1 MMKERP
7 KFDDMSPKTDASAS
21 EVEDEKN
28 AKSPRKG
35 KAQEREEESDASDW
49 GDKTGDVREKR
60 GDTTGSNAKTAEQT
74 QESRTIADPGIEPR
88 FHALSTDDIDDDD
101 EEGNYQIVK
110 KSIYKPH
117 RKGFLSRLAGGSPV
131 ASTKQ
136 KYALSDITGIIT
148 GEETEAATFSS
159 KAREEEE
166 VENADL
172 TIEEGEDIEVSI
184 DRSTKTLIGAR
195 AGREHRNLNAED
207 AAMGGPSE
215 VVIHSGE
222 SESGFA
228 TLNPIIASSVQR
240 RVPNHGAFVAPGM
253 TKSSGVPVVKTS
265 PILLEI
271 PAAEQ
276 ANIGRDRLLLII
288 NALGATGLPKAEKF
302 GTQSCLLEMRLFDGS
317 NVQDCISSGSWSSY
331 LMRTELHKKGGS
343 EAQWNQQFTT
353 TLRSKETQFL
363 HVEVKTSSKILVGE
377 ANVALDKVGDLFY
390 DQHYP
395 LFRNDESSENG
406 NEPVLLSAGQ
416 VHLQLKIVDTVT
428 LPTAVV
434 PPLQLPGFS
443 RAQSTQLNIKSPVSA
458 KSIPAVLLNGGL
470 FFKIPYHTHNMVG
483 RSTGPRRQ
491 WVAVRRVTDPQHL
504 QITWGDPTLSGS
516 AEKKNL
522 RSLDL
527 ALVTDI
533 REGHTTAA
541 FAAQTESNV
550 VKEKDKCFSLVMRAR
565 TLDLVAASKE
575 EAQIWVNNLRELL
588 FASEPS
594 MDANLLSART
604 IEGFKQSA
612 LSSGGEDGNTGG
624 KLTAAAPTKRMIAV
638 WRNRIFNLA
647 RHDKIDDILECL
659 EDGCP
664 IDLLEGGT
672 GDTLLMLACRVGNA
686 ELVELCLSRRAKN
699 DPHPE
704 FGETAL
710 QVAVNSSHAHC
721 VGLLLSTA
729 AKSDMDTEI
738 VNHIDPNN
746 DAPLHVAACHGD
758 LACLQLLLH
767 HGADICVVEEFGR
780 TPLHCAVANGNL
792 DCVAYLLDVGGD
804 SVLNSGDHDGDT
816 ALHYAALSGYEAIV
830 KLLLESAANVF
841 ATNVHKETA
850 YDIAVRE
857 KQQRC
862 AELISKYFLTNEK
875 EAGASVTRNEPAST
889 LLGRSKQDHPA
900 IIFRDNG
907 KVVEDDFDEQIP
919 SAFVHTEVWKP
930 VVQSKRIDYEDDTFE
945 THSDRHRSSSYE
957 MSGSATSR
965 LPLSPSEQIRDALT
979 RKHRANSFSPRGYTP
994 AWPGTS
1000 HHSARELPSYG
1011 AYSPYNERAV
1021 ATERLD
1027 RDHVRPYHQYATR
1040 EGDSRYAPRQSWD
1053 YYHQDSG
1060 YPLHYGTQTQRQS
1073 ASEYARPLQN
1083 SWSDASNVPMSTLAV
1098 TSPPTTWNQYNQ
1110 VNTNSYPQHI
1120 PHVQTESPWDTLYT
1134 EDGYPYYVNKLTGVS
1149 QWEKPVEESTN
1160 GGYATQEIQPDTSR
1174 ADTLSPDAIIR
1185 LRLAEVRKQKSQT
1198 ALVSPVS
1205 SLATSCSTPTLGS
1218 QLSVTLRPT
1227 EPIGLTT
1234 QTANEQSPASESHV
1248 AKSGFSAQEVLVA
1261 PASIPI
1267 SAQQQQSVTPP
1278 EPSKYETRTGLKL
1291 SVNIAA
1297 PPAQDVSR
1305 PVLVPS
1311 PRSKSPIKKFL
1322 EGADEG
1328 VTSGSFEKSRAS
1340 SPRGRSKN
1348 IQLIELKRANNLA
1361 LALASFKIHD
1371 HYEQI
1376 VNDIVT
1382 MDERVVNPALLGC
1395 LQRFFPTE
1403 KEKQAL
1409 QSFNGSISTLGKAER
1424 FFCLLFQ
1431 VQGMQERIDMFLY
1444 KMEFGRTRSALLSRV
1459 LVVKRACRDLVEN
1472 YSFIEALEQFFKQQN
1487 ITSFTAFED
1496 NKSMFRSG
1504 YLSEADEKLRSFRGD
1519 LEKAMGVE
1527 LVELQLQLNRLVAGF
1542 RPIQSFVNRSPSS
1555 RSAQSE
1561 ERDGKARDILQ
1572 RFLADTRTQLAEI
1585 ESEYEAM
1592 ELWGDK
1598 LLAAFGES
1606 KATCQISAILQAV
1619 VELL

>member
-994 AWPGTS
+994 AWP
-1000 HHSARELPSYG
+1000 
-1011 AYSPYNERAV
+1011 
-1021 ATERLD
+1021 
-1027 RDHVRPYHQYATR
+1027 
-1040 EGDSRYAPRQSWD
+1040 
-1053 YYHQDSG
+1053 
-1060 YPLHYGTQTQRQS
+1060 
-1073 ASEYARPLQN
+1073 
-1083 SWSDASNVPMSTLAV
+1083 
-1098 TSPPTTWNQYNQ
+1098 
-1110 VNTNSYPQHI
+1110 
-1120 PHVQTESPWDTLYT
+1120 
-1134 EDGYPYYVNKLTGVS
+1134 
-1149 QWEKPVEESTN
+1149 
-1160 GGYATQEIQPDTSR
+1160 
-1174 ADTLSPDAIIR
+1174 
-1185 LRLAEVRKQKSQT
+1185 
-1198 ALVSPVS
+1198 
-1205 SLATSCSTPTLGS
+1205 
-1218 QLSVTLRPT
+1218 
-1227 EPIGLTT
+1227 
-1234 QTANEQSPASESHV
+1234 
-1248 AKSGFSAQEVLVA
+1248 
-1261 PASIPI
+1261 
-1267 SAQQQQSVTPP
+1267 VTPP